1 MIRGGSV
8 RKEELQIDRDRVEV
22 PTDPG
27 SWREDDEFG
36 TRCQRRSFKQTLWQM
51 PLRDSER

>member
-1 MIRGGSV
+1 MATPPGVVVIMIRGGSV
-8 RKEELQIDRDRVEV
+8 RKEELQIDRYRVEV

-36 TRCQRRSFKQTLWQM
+36 T
-51 PLRDSER
+51 